1 MKRYKIL
8 TAKLLLVISAL
19 FFFAEYE
26 KLEFIWIQGLA
37 LVVAIACLKYLGAWD
52 ALGRNK

>member
-8 TAKLLLVISAL
+8 IAKLLLVISAL
-19 FFFAEYE
+19 FFFGEYE
-26 KLEFIWIQGLA
+26 KLEFIWIQALA

-52 ALGRNK
+52 TLGRNK